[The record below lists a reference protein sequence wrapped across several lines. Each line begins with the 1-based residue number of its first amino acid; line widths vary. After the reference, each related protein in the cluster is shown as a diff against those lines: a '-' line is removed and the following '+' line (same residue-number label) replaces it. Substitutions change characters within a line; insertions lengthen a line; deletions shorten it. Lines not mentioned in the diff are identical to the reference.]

1 MSKKVWYGNLTNRLE
16 EGRNFTGREIAVGDD
31 ITEYLWSDRHCYYVV
46 AVENQKR
53 IKVRPYYTCADHE
66 KEGGMGHQDWL
77 YFKTV
82 DEINKYS
89 ARFNDY
95 WKNAEHFEE
104 PAPQTWVYRYN
115 KWVREVIYK
124 DLDEKHLAHYTKR
137 EQEQYKKH
145 GYIKSYF
152 DLSGRVSFGVR
163 DYYYDWEF

>member
-77 YFKTV
+77 YFKTL
-82 DEINKYS
+82 DERNKYL
-89 ARFNDY
+89 AQFNDY
-95 WKNAEHFEE
+95 WKNIEHFEE
-104 PAPQTWVYRYN
+104 PDPQTWVYRYN
-115 KWVREVIYK
+115 KWMKECV
-124 DLDEKHLAHYTKR
+124 YTKENYCTER
-137 EQEQYKKH
+137 EW
-145 GYIKSYF
+145 KSLLKNGFYCRYY